1 MPDEKEKP
9 MVHHILI
16 SKTRTNEIMR
26 RSNLSKKDFMKRTDQ
41 SFKAYY
47 EEQKICGGKFY
58 KKELKKLFQWTK
70 SIIFY

>member
-1 MPDEKEKP
+1 
-9 MVHHILI
+9 
-16 SKTRTNEIMR
+16 
-26 RSNLSKKDFMKRTDQ
+26 MKGTDQ

-70 SIIFY
+70 SIMFY